1 MNVLIVEDSTSARKL
16 LRYTFEHYGCTVYEA
31 QDGQEGLDLAE
42 CKRPDIIISDAL
54 MPRMDGFQ
62 LIRALKASTELKSI
76 PFIFYSS
83 TYTGDKEA
91 ELALSLGAEAFVPKP
106 TEPAQLWEKTCAV
119 MREWEERQGK
129 PAHPAIDES
138 DEQFLREYG
147 RIVASKLEEKV
158 HELEEA
164 LALRQ
169 KAEDELRRLNGELE
183 ERVALEVRKSR
194 EKDHIMAHQARLA
207 AMGEM
212 LSNISH
218 QWRQPLNNVSLI
230 VQNLQLEFEANQLSQ
245 ESCRDYVQEC
255 IGLLGYMSRTID
267 NFRAFYHPD
276 QERQLFALIPAIS
289 DAVALI
295 RNDLESHGIS
305 VDVVNEQDSQVNGY
319 RNEFAQVLLNII
331 VNAKEAIQLRQP
343 SGPFIKIVCTQQDG
357 AAVITVTDNG
367 GGIDPELL
375 DKIFDPYFTTKFKSQ
390 GTGVGL
396 YMSKMIIEKHM
407 GGVITLDNSATGSVV
422 TMQLAQAS
430 DSSPTVPP
438 VEVSC

>member
-31 QDGQEGLDLAE
+31 QDGQEGLEIAE

-164 LALRQ
+164 LALRL

-230 VQNLQLEFEANQLSQ
+230 VQNLQLEFEANELSK
-245 ESCRDYVQEC
+245 ESCRGYVQEC

-276 QERQLFALIPAIS
+276 QERQVFALLPAIS

-295 RNDLESHGIS
+295 RNDLESHGIA
-305 VDVVNEQDSQVNGY
+305 VEVVNEQDSQVNGY

-343 SGPFIKIVCTQQDG
+343 SDPFISIVCTHQDG
-357 AAVITVTDNG
+357 SALITVADNG

-407 GGVITLDNSATGSVV
+407 GGSITLANSASGSVV
-422 TMQLAQAS
+422 SIQLATAGFHTAS
-430 DSSPTVPP
+430 P
-438 VEVSC
+438 VAVSC